1 MAKDFVIVGTKVDGK
16 WTATLFRL
24 TSGNYRFEMVRNDVP
39 AHKFEDD
46 IHMISLGLFV
56 RAGELDGYDGDFYCN
71 ATALDMLKERGI
83 KVDESFYEDVAPSL
97 PS

>member
-1 MAKDFVIVGTKVDGK
+1 MANDCATISTKVDGK

-24 TSGNYRFEMVRNDVP
+24 PSGNYRFEMVRNDVP
-39 AHKFEDD
+39 THKFEDD
-46 IHMISLGLFV
+46 IHMVSLGLFI
-56 RAGELDGYDGDFYCN
+56 RAGQLDGYDGDFYVYKQ
-71 ATALDMLKERGI
+71 ALDMLKDQGI